1 MKLNCKALLVSVFTI
16 LLSGMSLFAGT
27 VPVSAA
33 QAKSDIK
40 LTYEIRTDR
49 QDNKLL
55 VLVATLKRADGYP
68 LSERQVSFFESVDL
82 FGPARLT
89 LGSAT
94 TSAVGVAPLVYETRE
109 AGEHKFTVL
118 YSGDDTTE
126 FALADITLDL
136 QDLPALSPLEKPVGM
151 ENINYWAMLSVGG
164 LVLVVW
170 GLLAGVFFGTIAGIR
185 RDSKG

>member
-1 MKLNCKALLVSVFTI
+1 MKSNFKALLVSVFTI
-16 LLSGMSLFAGT
+16 LLLGISLFGST
-27 VPVSAA
+27 VPVAAA

-40 LTYEIRTDR
+40 LSYEIRTDR
-49 QDNKLL
+49 QGKETL
-55 VLVATLKRADGYP
+55 VLIATLKRGDGYP

-94 TSAVGVAPLVYETRE
+94 TSAVGIAPIVYETRE

-126 FALADITLDL
+126 FAMADVTLDL
-136 QDLPALSPLEKPVGM
+136 QNLPALSPLEKPVGM
-151 ENINYWAMLSVGG
+151 EKINYWAMLSVGA

-170 GLLAGVFFGTIAGIR
+170 SLLAGVFFGTIVGIR